1 MIELDY
7 SPHKI
12 DEMFDIVADAVKGK
26 LVKGRGH
33 YYFNVP
39 CSFDIETSSFYRNG
53 EKQACM
59 YIWQFGIDGKCIIGR
74 TWDEF
79 TKFIDDLSAYI
90 GLSFEQRLIVY
101 VHNLAY
107 EFQWIQHLFKWQK
120 VFCLDNRKP
129 IYALTESGIE
139 FRCSYLLS
147 GYSLAKLGENLHTY
161 KVHKMV
167 GDLDYSKIRT
177 PLTPL
182 TDKELQYCINDV
194 LVVMAY
200 IQECID
206 SEDDITKIPLTKTGY
221 VRRYCRKRCLNEKG
235 GYKSRNQKY
244 LDLMD
249 TLQLNSV
256 DEFKALQRA
265 FAGGFTHANVLHSN
279 RVCDDVSSFDFTSS
293 YPTVMIAEK
302 FPMSGSKHVLI
313 DSLDT
318 LYYYLDNYCCL
329 FDIKIV
335 GLEPRTIN
343 DNPLSYSKCFVRD
356 NVQVNN
362 GRVVRADCVA
372 TTITDVDYRIFER
385 FYTWDKIS
393 IGDFWIYQKGYLPTE
408 LVTSIL
414 YLYQMK
420 TTLKGV
426 KGKEVEYMHGKSML
440 NAVYGMCVTN
450 PVRDDYTYTTK
461 WVHNETDYKSGVL
474 DYNNDA
480 KRFLFY
486 PWGVWVTAYARKNL
500 FTGIDEFGSDYIY
513 SDTDSIK
520 VFNKDKHNDYI
531 TRYNTTIIDKLKQAC
546 KYHGLDESEIA
557 PKTIKGESKPL
568 GVWDYEGTYKRFKT
582 LGAKRYLIEHYDGSL
597 SLTVSGL
604 NKNTTVPFLLKT
616 FKDNDGVFK
625 AFQDGLYIP
634 PDYTGKNTHTYIDNG
649 CSGSVIDYMGVEYNY
664 NESAV
669 VHLEPADYNLSLATE
684 YLKYLRGV
692 LHYD

>member
-7 SPHKI
+7 NPHSI
-12 DEMFDIVADAVKGK
+12 DEMFDIVADAVRGK

-33 YYFNVP
+33 YYFDVP
-39 CSFDIETSSFYRNG
+39 CAFDIETSSFYNDG

-59 YIWQFGIDGKCIIGR
+59 YIWQFGIAGKCIIGR

-79 TKFIDDLSAYI
+79 VKFVDDLTAYI
-90 GLSFEQRLIVY
+90 GLSYEQRLIVY

-120 VFCLDNRKP
+120 VFCIDNRKP

-147 GYSLAKLGENLHTY
+147 GYSLAKLSDNLHIYDVKKLT
-161 KVHKMV
+161 

-177 PLTPL
+177 PITPL

-200 IQECID
+200 IQECMN
-206 SEDDITKIPLTKTGY
+206 DDGNITKIPLTKTGY
-221 VRRYCRKRCLNEKG
+221 VRRYCRKRCLNDSD
-235 GYKSRNQKY
+235 GYKNKNQRY
-244 LDLMD
+244 LDLID
-249 TLQLNSV
+249 TLQITSI

-279 RVCDDVSSFDFTSS
+279 KICYDVSSFDFTSS
-293 YPTVMIAEK
+293 YPTVMVAEQ
-302 FPMSGSKHVLI
+302 FPMSGATHVII
-313 DSLDT
+313 DSMEMLN
-318 LYYYLDNYCCL
+318 YYLDNYCCL
-329 FDIKIV
+329 FDIEIM
-335 GLEPRTIN
+335 GLESKTIN
-343 DNPLSYSKCFVRD
+343 DNPLSYSKCFVRE
-356 NVQVNN
+356 NAQVNN

-372 TTITDVDYRIFER
+372 VTITDVDYRIFDR
-385 FYTWDKIS
+385 FYSWDSIS
-393 IGDFWIYQKGYLPTE
+393 IGDFWVYERGYLPTE
-408 LVTSIL
+408 LVSSIL

-426 KGKEVEYMHGKSML
+426 KGKEVEYLHGKSML

-450 PVRDDYTYTTK
+450 PVREDYTYTTK
-461 WVHNETDYKSGVL
+461 WVHNEINYNAGINKYNL
-474 DYNNDA
+474 DS

-486 PWGVWVTAYARKNL
+486 PWGVWVTAYARRNL
-500 FTGIDEFGSDYIY
+500 FTGIDEFGTDYIY

-520 VFNKDKHNDYI
+520 VLNKEQHINYI
-531 TRYNTTIIDKLKQAC
+531 EAYNNKILDKLKTAC
-546 KYHGLDESEIA
+546 EYHGLDETEIA
-557 PKTIKGESKPL
+557 PKTINNEPKPL

-582 LGAKRYLIEHYDGSL
+582 LGAKRYLIERADGSL

-604 NKNTTVPFLLKT
+604 NKNIAVPFLLST
-616 FKDNDGVFK
+616 FKDNDGVFN

-634 PDYTGKNTHTYIDNG
+634 PKFTGKNTHTYVDSG
-649 CSGSVIDYMGVEYNY
+649 CSGTIKDYMGVSFDY
-664 NESAV
+664 NERSF
-669 VHLEPADYNLSLATE
+669 VHLQEADYNLSMASE

-692 LHYD
+692 AHYV